1 VGPLPPVLREDSPG
15 ETGRN
20 LVELRNWFSQVYTG
34 TNSILFLK
42 DAWDVVLKGLSTG
55 SFPPQDIDHT
65 ETYTVATP
73 ISLTNAC
80 MQQQKVSKSSNH
92 AITGGFD
99 GEVTQELILALLQT
113 LSTDFG
119 CKANPEDMLLVRAP
133 AEGGGG
139 VKDTSSS
146 PVYIVIGA
154 SHMRRVVPYLRTSN
168 IEVIDLSVPGWK
180 LNDRNVKQL
189 VDEIGKLGNIT
200 NAVGILD
207 LASNTTFRYVNQDDG
222 SLSLPYKHDG
232 KYHMDGKV
240 TICTPDMTQTLLAKA
255 APLLDAIP
263 GLKICIPPLPRY
275 LTTPCCG
282 NN

>member
-1 VGPLPPVLREDSPG
+1 
-15 ETGRN
+15 
-20 LVELRNWFSQVYTG
+20 
-34 TNSILFLK
+34 
-42 DAWDVVLKGLSTG
+42 
-55 SFPPQDIDHT
+55 
-65 ETYTVATP
+65 
-73 ISLTNAC
+73 
-80 MQQQKVSKSSNH
+80 
-92 AITGGFD
+92 
-99 GEVTQELILALLQT
+99 
-113 LSTDFG
+113 
-119 CKANPEDMLLVRAP
+119 
-133 AEGGGG
+133 
-139 VKDTSSS
+139 
-146 PVYIVIGA
+146 
-154 SHMRRVVPYLRTSN
+154 
-168 IEVIDLSVPGWK
+168 
-180 LNDRNVKQL
+180 

-282 NN
+282 NNEHCDGMNEPGYVTDLVGKTMAVRKHMRDTLIAKGGQSCWVPDLVRQLVPGITDTAEIGTVLCELSGDDGVHLTDVGYGKLAAIIVETVHTRTLANSDIAGKNEKGRSFYWRGFSSPVGSARAKNSCFSYKEAHPGGGKWRENAKSRNMTHNSSARGRGGYSGPSGRNWN